1 LASDKSTH
9 DSFQG
14 FQGFEVLADELVA
27 QVRALIDIGDRTNGL
42 VSSAGRLAEHRPLLG
57 TAPPAMHL
65 AARLREAAGP
75 AGLTGEVSAADTEL
89 ASYHRA
95 LRDTVSRY
103 QNGDRE
109 VSWRLSDEGTAP

>member
-1 LASDKSTH
+1 MASDKSSH
-9 DSFQG
+9 D
-14 FQGFEVLADELVA
+14 FEVLTDELVA
-27 QVRALIDIGDRTNGL
+27 QVKALIDIGGQTNGL
-42 VSSAGRLAEHRPLLG
+42 VSSAGRLAEHEPLLG

-95 LRDTVSRY
+95 LRDTVDSY
-103 QNGDRE
+103 QTGDRE
-109 VSWRLSDEGTAP
+109 VAWQFTDEDTAT